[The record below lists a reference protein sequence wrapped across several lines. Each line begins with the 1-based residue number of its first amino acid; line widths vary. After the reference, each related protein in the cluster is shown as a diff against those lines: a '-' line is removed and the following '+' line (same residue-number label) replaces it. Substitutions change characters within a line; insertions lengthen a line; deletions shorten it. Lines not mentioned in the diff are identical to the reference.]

1 MSVAV
6 VITLRNEGSAGRT
19 YLPVA
24 TEDIFSAYWLPA
36 AARLGLVWMPLFQSG
51 TTVAIE
57 DFPSV
62 RAEFAQMHDYFA
74 RAPEDAAMIEHLRER
89 SRWLSDELARL
100 DLANIRDLFIG

>member
-6 VITLRNEGSAGRT
+6 VITYRNEGTTGPS

-24 TEDIFSAYWLPA
+24 TEEIFATYWLPA

-57 DFPSV
+57 DLPSV
-62 RAEFAQMHDYFA
+62 CTEFEQMRDHFA
-74 RAPEDAAMIEHLRER
+74 RAPEDAPMIEHLRER
-89 SRWLSDELARL
+89 SRWLSVELSRL
-100 DLANIRDLFIG
+100 DPADIRDLFVG

>member
-6 VITLRNEGSAGRT
+6 VITFRNEGTTGPT

-24 TEDIFSAYWLPA
+24 TEEIFAAYWLPA

-57 DFPSV
+57 NFPSV
-62 RAEFAQMHDYFA
+62 RAEFEQMRGHFA

-89 SRWLSDELARL
+89 SRWLSAELARL
-100 DLANIRDLFIG
+100 DPANIRDLFIG